1 MSQPIRVVIADDHV
15 LVLDGM
21 RQALDALPDIQV
33 VAVATNGNEL
43 VSVLDRVDADVLLVD
58 IEMPGRT
65 GLAVLRDLEDPP
77 PALIVT
83 MHTEDEYRERA
94 TNAGAVGFL
103 SKATPLP
110 ELAAAVR
117 AANDGVNLMEVD
129 DFEATLAPYREARL
143 SPGAE
148 SLTARERELLALLA
162 GGISGTD
169 ELAEEM
175 FISQK
180 TVKNHLASIYEKLDI
195 SDRAQAVVEA
205 MRLGLDRPKSDQ

>member
-1 MSQPIRVVIADDHV
+1 MTQPIRVVIADDHV
-15 LVLDGM
+15 LVLDGL
-21 RQALDALPDIQV
+21 RQALDALPDIHVAGIATTGDELAAILEQLEPDV
-33 VAVATNGNEL
+33 V
-43 VSVLDRVDADVLLVD
+43 LVD
-58 IEMPGRT
+58 IEMPGRS
-65 GLAVLRDLEDPP
+65 GLAVLRDIDDPP
-77 PALIVT
+77 PALVVT
-83 MHTEDEYRERA
+83 MHTDDEYRERA
-94 TNAGAVGFL
+94 AAAGAVGFL

-117 AANDGVNLMEVD
+117 AANDGVVLMEVD
-129 DFEATLAPYREARL
+129 SLEGALEPYREARL

-148 SLTARERELLALLA
+148 SLTSRERELLALLA

-180 TVKNHLASIYEKLDI
+180 TVKNHLASIYEKLGI

-205 MRLGLDRPKSDQ
+205 MRLGLDRPANS

>member
-1 MSQPIRVVIADDHV
+1 MSQPIRVAIADDHL
-15 LVLDGM
+15 LVLDGL

-33 VAVATNGNEL
+33 VAVATTGDEL
-43 VSVLDRVDADVLLVD
+43 AAAITQTEPDVVLVD
-58 IEMPGRT
+58 IEMPDRT
-65 GLAVLRDLEDPP
+65 GLAVLRELEDPP
-77 PALIVT
+77 PALVVT
-83 MHTEDEYRERA
+83 MHTEDEYRKRA
-94 TNAGAVGFL
+94 AAAGAVGFL

-117 AANDGVNLMEVD
+117 AAHDGIVLLEVD
-129 DFEATLAPYREARL
+129 DLESALAPYREARL

-180 TVKNHLASIYEKLDI
+180 TVKNHLASIYEKLGI

-205 MRLGLDRPKSDQ
+205 MRLGLDRPPNKV

>member
-1 MSQPIRVVIADDHV
+1 MTQPIRVIIADDHI

-21 RQALDALPDIQV
+21 RQALNALPDIQV
-33 VAVATNGNEL
+33 VAVATTGDEL
-43 VSVLDRVDADVLLVD
+43 VSVLERVEPDVLLVD

-65 GLAVLRDLEDPP
+65 GLAVLRDMETPP
-77 PALIVT
+77 PALVVT
-83 MHTEDEYRERA
+83 MHTEDEFRA
-94 TNAGAVGFL
+94 RAAAAGAVGFL

-129 DFEATLAPYREARL
+129 ELEPALAPYREARL

-175 FISQK
+175 YISQK
-180 TVKNHLASIYEKLDI
+180 TVKNHLASIYEKLGI

-205 MRLGLDRPKSDQ
+205 IRLGLDRPPV

>member
-1 MSQPIRVVIADDHV
+1 MSVPIRVVIADDHV
-15 LVLDGM
+15 LVLDGL

-33 VAVATNGNEL
+33 VAIATTGDEL
-43 VSVLDRVDADVLLVD
+43 ASVLERVRPDVILVD

-65 GLAVLRDLEDPP
+65 GLAVLRDLDDPP
-77 PALIVT
+77 PALVVT
-83 MHTEDEYRERA
+83 MHTEDEYRQRA
-94 TNAGAVGFL
+94 ASAGAVGFL

-117 AANDGVNLMEVD
+117 AANDGVMLIDADNL
-129 DFEATLAPYREARL
+129 EAALDPYREAKL
-143 SPGAE
+143 TPGAE
-148 SLTARERELLALLA
+148 SLTAREREVLVLLA
-162 GGISGTD
+162 GGISGTE

-180 TVKNHLASIYEKLDI
+180 TVKNHLASIYEKLGI

-205 MRLGLDRPKSDQ
+205 MRLGLDKPPE

>member
-1 MSQPIRVVIADDHV
+1 MSQLIRVVIADDHV

-33 VAVATNGNEL
+33 VAVATNGDEL
-43 VSVLDRVDADVLLVD
+43 LAVLEHAEPDVLIVD
-58 IEMPGRT
+58 IEMPGKT
-65 GLAVLRDLEDPP
+65 GLAALRDLEDPP

-94 TNAGAVGFL
+94 AAAGAVGFL

-117 AANDGVNLMEVD
+117 AVNDGVNLMEAANL
-129 DFEATLAPYREARL
+129 EATLSPYREARL

-175 FISQK
+175 YISQK
-180 TVKNHLASIYEKLDI
+180 TVKNHLASIYEKLGI

-205 MRLGLDRPKSDQ
+205 MRLGLDKPVG

>member
-1 MSQPIRVVIADDHV
+1 MSQLIRVAIADDHL

-21 RQALDALPDIQV
+21 RQALNALPDIQV
-33 VAVATNGNEL
+33 VAVATSGDQL
-43 VSVLDRVDADVLLVD
+43 VEVIAQAEPDVVLVD
-58 IEMPGRT
+58 IEMPDKT
-65 GLAVLRDLEDPP
+65 GLAALREIEDPP
-77 PALIVT
+77 PALVVT

-94 TNAGAVGFL
+94 IAAGAVGFL

-117 AANDGVNLMEVD
+117 AAHDGVDLMTVD
-129 DFEATLAPYREARL
+129 NMEAALAPYREARL

-148 SLTARERELLALLA
+148 SLTSRERELLALLA

-180 TVKNHLASIYEKLDI
+180 TVKNHLASIYEKLGI

-205 MRLGLDRPKSDQ
+205 MRLGLDK

>member
-21 RQALDALPDIQV
+21 RQALNALPDIQV
-33 VAVATNGNEL
+33 VAVATTGDEL
-43 VSVLDRVDADVLLVD
+43 IAVLDKAEPDVLLVD

-94 TNAGAVGFL
+94 VAAGAVGFL

-117 AANDGVNLMEVD
+117 AAHDGVVLMDVDNLE
-129 DFEATLAPYREARL
+129 EALAPYREARL

-148 SLTARERELLALLA
+148 SLTPRERELLGLLA

-180 TVKNHLASIYEKLDI
+180 TVKNHLASIYEKLGI

-205 MRLGLDRPKSDQ
+205 MRLGLDKPPE

>member
-1 MSQPIRVVIADDHV
+1 MSQPIRVAIADDHV

-21 RQALDALPDIQV
+21 RQALNALPDITV
-33 VAVATNGNEL
+33 VAVATNGEEL
-43 VSVLDRVDADVLLVD
+43 ISILDQADPDVLLVD

-77 PALIVT
+77 PSLVVT

-94 TNAGAVGFL
+94 AAAGAVGFL

-117 AANDGVNLMEVD
+117 AANDGVDLMEVD
-129 DFEATLAPYREARL
+129 NLEAALEPYREARL

-148 SLTARERELLALLA
+148 SLTPRERELLGLLA

-180 TVKNHLASIYEKLDI
+180 TVKNHLASIYEKLGI

-205 MRLGLDRPKSDQ
+205 MRLGLDKP

>member
-15 LVLDGM
+15 LVLDGL

-33 VAVATNGNEL
+33 IAVATTGDEL
-43 VSVLDRVDADVLLVD
+43 ASVLERVDPDVILVD

-65 GLAVLRDLEDPP
+65 GLSVLRDLKDPP
-77 PALIVT
+77 PALVVT
-83 MHTEDEYRERA
+83 MHTEDEYRQRA
-94 TNAGAVGFL
+94 AAAGAVGFL

-117 AANDGVNLMEVD
+117 AAHDGVILLDVD
-129 DFEATLAPYREARL
+129 DLGSALAPYREARL

-180 TVKNHLASIYEKLDI
+180 TVKNHLASIYEKLGI

-205 MRLGLDRPKSDQ
+205 IRLGLDRPPDR

>member
-1 MSQPIRVVIADDHV
+1 MSQPIRVAIADDHV

-21 RQALDALPDIQV
+21 RQALNALPDITV
-33 VAVATNGNEL
+33 VAVATNGEEL
-43 VSVLDRVDADVLLVD
+43 ISILDQADPDVLLVD

-77 PALIVT
+77 PSLVVT

-94 TNAGAVGFL
+94 AAAGAVGFL

-117 AANDGVNLMEVD
+117 AANDGVDLMEVD
-129 DFEATLAPYREARL
+129 NLEAALEPYREARL

-148 SLTARERELLALLA
+148 SLTPRERELLGLLA

-180 TVKNHLASIYEKLDI
+180 TVKNHLASIYEKLGI
-195 SDRAQAVVEA
+195 SDRAQAVVKA
-205 MRLGLDRPKSDQ
+205 MRLGLDKP

>member
-1 MSQPIRVVIADDHV
+1 MNQPIRVAIADDHI

-33 VAVATNGNEL
+33 VAVATTGDEL
-43 VSVLDRVDADVLLVD
+43 ASVLDSADPDVVLVD

-65 GLAVLRDLEDPP
+65 GLAVLRELEEPP
-77 PALIVT
+77 PALVVT

-94 TNAGAVGFL
+94 AAAGAVGFL

-117 AANDGVNLMEVD
+117 AANDGVDLMGVDNL
-129 DFEATLAPYREARL
+129 EAALEPYREARL

-180 TVKNHLASIYEKLDI
+180 TVKNHLASIYEKLEI

-205 MRLGLDRPKSDQ
+205 MRLGLDKPSES

>member
-1 MSQPIRVVIADDHV
+1 VSQPIRVAIADDHL

-33 VAVATNGNEL
+33 VAVATTGDQLTTVITQTEP
-43 VSVLDRVDADVLLVD
+43 DVVLVD
-58 IEMPGRT
+58 IEMPDKT
-65 GLAVLRDLEDPP
+65 GLAALREIEDPP
-77 PALIVT
+77 PALVVT
-83 MHTEDEYRERA
+83 MHTEAEYRERA
-94 TNAGAVGFL
+94 AAAGAIGFL

-110 ELAAAVR
+110 DLAAAVR
-117 AANDGVNLMEVD
+117 AAYAGVVLIDVD
-129 DFEATLAPYREARL
+129 DLEAALAPYQQAKL

-148 SLTARERELLALLA
+148 SLTSRERELLALLA

-180 TVKNHLASIYEKLDI
+180 TVKNHLASIYEKLGI

-205 MRLGLDRPKSDQ
+205 MRLGLDK

>member
-21 RQALDALPDIQV
+21 RQALDALPDIHV
-33 VAVATNGNEL
+33 VAIATTGDEL
-43 VSVLDRVDADVLLVD
+43 ASVLDQIDPDVVLVD

-65 GLAVLRDLEDPP
+65 GLAVLRDLDDPP
-77 PALIVT
+77 PALVVT
-83 MHTEDEYRERA
+83 MHTDDEYRERA
-94 TNAGAVGFL
+94 AAAGAVGFL

-117 AANDGVNLMEVD
+117 AANDGVMLMDVEDV
-129 DFEATLAPYREARL
+129 ETTLAPYREARL

-148 SLTARERELLALLA
+148 SLTSRERELLALLA

-180 TVKNHLASIYEKLDI
+180 TVKNHLASIYEKLGI

-205 MRLGLDRPKSDQ
+205 MRLGLDRPAS

>member
-1 MSQPIRVVIADDHV
+1 VSQPIRVAIADDHL

-33 VAVATNGNEL
+33 VAVATTGDQLTTVITQTEP
-43 VSVLDRVDADVLLVD
+43 DVVLVD
-58 IEMPGRT
+58 IEMPDKT
-65 GLAVLRDLEDPP
+65 GLAALREIEDPP
-77 PALIVT
+77 PALVVT
-83 MHTEDEYRERA
+83 MHTEAEYRERA
-94 TNAGAVGFL
+94 AAAGAIGFL
-103 SKATPLP
+103 SQATPLP
-110 ELAAAVR
+110 DLAAAVR
-117 AANDGVNLMEVD
+117 AAYAGVVLIDVD
-129 DFEATLAPYREARL
+129 DLEAALAPYQQAKL

-148 SLTARERELLALLA
+148 SLTSRERELLALLA

-180 TVKNHLASIYEKLDI
+180 TVKNHLASIYEKLGI

-205 MRLGLDRPKSDQ
+205 MRLGLDK

>member
-1 MSQPIRVVIADDHV
+1 MTQPIRVIIADDHV

-21 RQALDALPDIQV
+21 RQALNALPDIQV
-33 VAVATNGNEL
+33 VAVATTGDEL
-43 VSVLDRVDADVLLVD
+43 ASVLERVEPDVLLVD

-65 GLAVLRDLEDPP
+65 GLAVLRDMETPP
-77 PALIVT
+77 PALVVT
-83 MHTEDEYRERA
+83 MHTEDEFRA
-94 TNAGAVGFL
+94 RAAAAGAVGFL

-117 AANDGVNLMEVD
+117 AAHDGVNLMEV
-129 DFEATLAPYREARL
+129 EELESALAPYREARL

-175 FISQK
+175 YISQK
-180 TVKNHLASIYEKLDI
+180 TVKNHLASIYEKLGI

-205 MRLGLDRPKSDQ
+205 MRLGLDRPPAES